1 MMCTSFPR
9 AMQNLSER
17 HLMSHMIT
25 LLELFIKNFFNC
37 ETLLLSLVVVVP
49 DPVTH
54 LIVIINNEHRW
65 LMTLNYS
72 YIRTRMIKSSL
83 KWLYT
88 GWGWLLVVG
97 AVTTVVTLRFS
108 HFYCWY
114 SCQKAELYVFW
125 RDRQVTAPNTGRA
138 ETFQFGGWGLNL
150 RCIVYT

>member
-1 MMCTSFPR
+1 MWTSFPR
-9 AMQNLSER
+9 VVMQNLSER

-37 ETLLLSLVVVVP
+37 ETLLLSLVVVLV
-49 DPVTH
+49 PVTH

-97 AVTTVVTLRFS
+97 AVTTVVMLRFS

-114 SCQKAELYVFW
+114 GCQNSRTLCFLERSLS
-125 RDRQVTAPNTGRA
+125 DSTQQCHSGRA
-138 ETFQFGGWGLNL
+138 ESF
-150 RCIVYT
+150 